1 MMVAMTAMMMA
12 DSYKHTTYIRYVYFC
27 TTYRPFQ
34 IGGAGISF
42 DCLGCSTKISTPIK
56 RLMNC
61 PRREMPF
68 SSGLGK
74 TRVFFLGDFR
84 EERNSALNDEI
95 GSENGVLLCMF
106 GGDNS

>member
-1 MMVAMTAMMMA
+1 
-12 DSYKHTTYIRYVYFC
+12 
-27 TTYRPFQ
+27 
-34 IGGAGISF
+34 
-42 DCLGCSTKISTPIK
+42 
-56 RLMNC
+56 MNC

-68 SSGLGK
+68 NSGLGK

-106 GGDNS
+106 GGGQLMTERGW